1 MPREH
6 EAGDSVVIRASKSR
20 RAVVSGRL
28 RAARTAVALLALAL
42 TACGAVRVKPQ
53 PVLPHALVV
62 PMPARVALVVPKD
75 LRTYVHKETRW
86 GVDWVVDLGTGH
98 GRLLRDQFHDCFS
111 DVVEASDLE
120 DARRAAGLKGIFE
133 YHIEQYSF
141 TTSRET
147 GRYYAATIRYRVRV
161 YTPQAELVDT
171 YTLTGYGNSLY
182 SGMSSARPLEEASA
196 AAMRDAA
203 AKFLVQFP
211 QLPAGKRLAE
221 NQVLVVDSAS
231 SAGEIDTVPIDE
243 PGSPLET
250 ATTSPVP
257 STSSAVSAP
266 AAPPI
271 TSAVPH

>member
-1 MPREH
+1 
-6 EAGDSVVIRASKSR
+6 
-20 RAVVSGRL
+20 
-28 RAARTAVALLALAL
+28 LLALAL
-42 TACGAVRVKPQ
+42 TACDAVRVKPE

-62 PMPARVALVVPKD
+62 PMPTRVALVVPKD
-75 LRTYVHKETRW
+75 VRSYVHRETRW

-120 DARRAAGLKGIFE
+120 EARRAVGIKGIFE

-171 YTLTGYGNSLY
+171 YTLTGYGNALY
-182 SGMSSARPLEEASA
+182 SGMSSARPLEQASA

-211 QLPAGKRLAE
+211 QLPAGKRLAQNE
-221 NQVLVVDSAS
+221 VLVIDAASANT
-231 SAGEIDTVPIDE
+231 GEIDAVPIDE
-243 PGSPLET
+243 PAATLET
-250 ATTSPVP
+250 VSTPPSVSPTP
-257 STSSAVSAP
+257 SSSTSAPPAP
-266 AAPPI
+266 APPV
-271 TSAVPH
+271 TSAVHR